1 MGLAMISV
9 LIYFINPASALA
21 TMLSANLY
29 YLALAF
35 LIYPAMIFIYALRW
49 KFILSRMGDH
59 LPVAMAYQ
67 AVSGSAM
74 ISDFTPARL
83 GDLLRPLMIKDRVQ
97 VSQGLAS
104 IVVDHYADLLASILL
119 GLAGLLILHHQWDW
133 YVIAVMAG
141 LLLGLS
147 LVALLWLGRDLAL
160 KILGC
165 IGNKPAIK
173 AVQSLYRAVET
184 IEGASRVLA
193 AAVVISL
200 TIWAPYALRI
210 ILIARALGYDAP
222 PHMVF
227 FLLPLVSMLTVLPI
241 TVSGLGL
248 AEGGMTAMMATMG
261 VPATAGL
268 SVALIDR
275 ALSMAANALFGM
287 RYASRLLREGSKP
300 GPQGDP
306 GDGMPQL

>member
-1 MGLAMISV
+1 MGLSLISV
-9 LIYFINPASALA
+9 LMYLSNPASALA
-21 TMLSANLY
+21 LMLSANHH

-35 LIYPAMIFIYALRW
+35 LIYPAMIFIYAVRW
-49 KFILSRMGDH
+49 RFILSRMGDH
-59 LPVAMAYQ
+59 LPVVVAYQ

-83 GDLLRPLMIKDRVQ
+83 GDLLRPLMVRDRVQ

-104 IVVDHYADLLASILL
+104 IVVDHYADMLASILL
-119 GLAGLLILHHQWDW
+119 GLAGLLILPHRWDW

-141 LLLGLS
+141 LLFGLS
-147 LVALLWLGRDLAL
+147 LIALLWLERGLVQR
-160 KILGC
+160 ILDRTGS
-165 IGNKPAIK
+165 KPIIL
-173 AVQSLYRAVET
+173 AVQSLYGAVEAV
-184 IEGASRVLA
+184 EGASRVLA

-222 PHMVF
+222 PYMVF
-227 FLLPLVSMLTVLPI
+227 FLLPLVSMLTAVPI

-261 VPATAGL
+261 VPASAGL

-275 ALSMAANALFGM
+275 VLSMAANALFGV
-287 RYASRLLREGSKP
+287 RYASRLLRESS
-300 GPQGDP
+300 
-306 GDGMPQL
+306 